1 MKKLTYIS
9 AAIIASLTA
18 CDSSDMPIQHPDG
31 YDYITFAAQTE
42 KLSTRA
48 NPYEDY
54 KPTAHPATMGVF
66 GYYDID
72 KYADLTT
79 TQVAGMLTNP
89 VFGNE
94 AVTYNEAEAT
104 WETSTKKMWNSYIGA
119 KTFDFF
125 AYMPH
130 STEATLASTATG
142 TYQLTMPFSM
152 PATENIIF
160 DSKQAPLI
168 CALPEH
174 KQGTNAEGDE
184 FTFERVVRI
193 NFDQTLTAYKLMF
206 RLDQRMGSVRQF
218 CIKSVNLMGKIAT
231 SGNISRTYHLTNNT
245 WTADAI
251 QWTNLQHQSFTDT
264 GINIPN
270 DASSTSSNDS
280 LLVSTTDFVQWGPT
294 FYVIPDKEFQPTIA
308 VTYDIELTA
317 EDGTPMVTR
326 KDITSTIILNKS
338 NFSNLATG
346 KTAMVYPIRI
356 LIQPRYLYVLAD
368 DDAYTGHLLID

>member
-42 KLSTRA
+42 KLITRA

-54 KPTAHPATMGVF
+54 KPNAHPATMGVF

-79 TQVAGMLTNP
+79 TQSANLLTNP
-89 VFGNE
+89 VYGNE
-94 AVTYNEAEAT
+94 AISYNPAEAT
-104 WETSTKKMWNSYIGA
+104 WTTTNKKMWDSYKGA

-130 STEATLASTATG
+130 TTGATLIRTATS
-142 TYQLTMPFSM
+142 TYQLTVPFAMPS
-152 PATENIIF
+152 AENIIF

-174 KQGTNAEGDE
+174 KEGTNAEGNE
-184 FTFERVVRI
+184 FTFERIVLL
-193 NFDQTLTAYKLMF
+193 NLDQTLTAYNLMF
-206 RLDQRMGSVRQF
+206 RLDKRMGSVRQF
-218 CIKSVNLMGKIAT
+218 RIKSVSLMGNIAT
-231 SGNISRTYHLTNNT
+231 SGNITRTYHWANNT

-251 QWTNLQHQSFTDT
+251 QWTDLQRQPFTDT
-264 GINIPN
+264 GIDLPN
-270 DASSTSSNDS
+270 SAASASSDASV
-280 LLVSTTDFVQWGPT
+280 LVSTTDFAQWGPT
-294 FYVIPDKEFQPTIA
+294 FYVIPDKEFQPIIT
-308 VTYDIELTA
+308 VKYDVKLTA
-317 EDGTPMVTR
+317 EDRTTVVTR
-326 KDITSTIILNKS
+326 KDVTSTIILNKN
-338 NFSNLATG
+338 NFSNLTTG
-346 KTAMVYPIRI
+346 KTAMIYPIRI